1 MANQHSTYDYCVFFT
16 KDFPFGIHE
25 NYIFNELPHLSRTFK
40 KVLVI
45 PHEEFNYKAT
55 ENRLPKE
62 YGNIELVEINHH
74 LPALSAAT
82 RVKFVWYAA
91 LLLISEI
98 ITSRER
104 AKHLRS
110 FKALLGQ
117 LRHLTHAAYTLEKV
131 LAQRGMTA
139 RNTVIYHYWF
149 HRGMIISA
157 LLNKHFSHQK
167 FRNVSRAHS
176 LDLYHKD
183 WNTIYRGEPLFLPF
197 EQTRW
202 QTVDQLY
209 TITQHGYH
217 HVTRVFP
224 QYKSKVSIARLGV
237 PDPGKPA
244 RTFNTGRKV
253 IITCS
258 LLNGNK
264 RMFLLPDIL
273 RHVQCEVDW
282 YHFGHGSD
290 AAKEEIREKMKQC
303 VADSKVHFMG
313 LVPNTR
319 IQAFYRE
326 QPIDLIVNLSEA
338 EGLPVALMEAASFGV
353 PMLATAT
360 VGNPEIVNNE
370 NGIVI
375 PIQFDAQAVGTQVQ
389 ALLSNEARWLSA
401 SHAARHT
408 FETSFFA
415 DKTYAAFFQEI
426 AQQPH

>member
-1 MANQHSTYDYCVFFT
+1 MANQPSTYDYCVFFT

-40 KVLVI
+40 KVLVV
-45 PHEEFNYKAT
+45 PHEEFNYKAV

-62 YGNIELVEINHH
+62 YSNIELIEINHR
-74 LPALSAAT
+74 LPALSLAKKIQFSFFAL
-82 RVKFVWYAA
+82 R
-91 LLLISEI
+91 LLLSELVS
-98 ITSRER
+98 SREST
-104 AKHLRS
+104 KHLRS
-110 FKALLGQ
+110 FKALFGQ
-117 LRHLTHAAYTLEKV
+117 LRHLSHAAYALNNV
-131 LAQRGMTA
+131 LQKRGMHA
-139 RNTVIYHYWF
+139 NNTVVYHYWF

-157 LLNKHFSHQK
+157 LLNKHFAETK
-167 FRNVSRAHS
+167 YRNVSRAHS

-202 QTVDQLY
+202 KEVHRLY
-209 TITQHGYH
+209 TITQHGYN
-217 HVTRVFP
+217 HVTQLFP
-224 QYKSKVSIARLGV
+224 HYKNKVRIARLGV
-237 PDPGKPA
+237 PDPGKQERA
-244 RTFNTGRKV
+244 FNPGRKV

-273 RHVQCEVDW
+273 RNMQCAVDW

-290 AAKEEIREKMKQC
+290 AAKEEIREKMKLC

-326 QPIDLIVNLSEA
+326 QPVDLIVNLSEA

-360 VGNPEIVNNE
+360 VGNPEIVNDD
-370 NGIVI
+370 NGLLI
-375 PIQFDAQAVGTQVQ
+375 PIRFNADEVGKQLE
-389 ALLSNEARWLSA
+389 ALLTDAHRWMSA
-401 SHAARHT
+401 SRAARLT
-408 FETSFFA
+408 FEASFFA
-415 DKTYAAFFQEI
+415 DKNYAAFFQEI
-426 AQQPH
+426 SQIND